1 MLKLKVSAERGR
13 ADAQGRARKVIVPE
27 EALPIVR
34 RLSAK
39 YQLDLDCVK
48 VLGRTFYFL
57 HLADLTPLL
66 TGDVFLKNAPEFP
79 FWVKIW
85 EASLVLAE
93 FVAGMP
99 VDRNKRILEVGAG
112 MAVPGMVASAFGHNV
127 TVTDYEDDILDFV
140 RVSAI
145 MNKCRDLKCEP
156 LDWFE
161 PSDLGKFD
169 IILASEVL
177 FHKRF
182 FQPLLDV
189 LNKYLASG
197 GMIYMSHEADRET
210 LQPFFRM
217 CQNSFN
223 IAMQKKHFSREN
235 KELDIL
241 LTRMI
246 RRTH

>member
-1 MLKLKVSAERGR
+1 MLKLKLSTERGR
-13 ADAQGRARKVIVPE
+13 ADVQGRARKLEVPQ
-27 EALPIVR
+27 EAMPIVK
-34 RLSAK
+34 RLMAK
-39 YQLDLDCVK
+39 YQLDFECVN

-57 HLADLTPLL
+57 HVSDLTPLL
-66 TGDVFLKNAPEFP
+66 TGDVFKNAPDFP

-93 FVAGMP
+93 FVAKMP
-99 VDRNKRILEVGAG
+99 PDPTKRLLEVGAG
-112 MAVPGMVASAFGHNV
+112 LAVPGMVASSFGHDV
-127 TVTDYEDDILDFV
+127 TVTDYEDEILDFA
-140 RVSAI
+140 RASAI
-145 MNKCRDLKCEP
+145 INNCPDLKCSP

-189 LNKYLASG
+189 LNEYLAPG
-197 GMIYMSHEADRET
+197 GVIYMSHEADRET
-210 LQPFFRM
+210 LLPFFRM
-217 CQNSFN
+217 CEDQFR
-223 IAMQKKHFSREN
+223 IAMQKRHFKRGD

-241 LTRMI
+241 LTRLTRI
-246 RRTH
+246 TH